1 MLPQP
6 STLEMV
12 KGGDMEAVAGSG
24 PGLLNSDHHTGP
36 WYLPMTGVAQDP
48 LHPGQ
53 NVPSGAP
60 FSDDRTRI
68 SSDTATAHG
77 GRHSARVNLAS
88 AIPVLFPVP
97 TWQLPKAL
105 VKVNLTAW
113 VRCSPSGI
121 KIAPSGG
128 GISSAATATATATAG
143 GAAAGGAAAGRG
155 GGGGAT
161 PLEVFEMGA
170 EWEQVTWQLITVN
183 GSAPVHPRSTL
194 MHLALSS
201 PFGTGGKVWVDDLS
215 VVCEHGTAK
224 DPCPAL

>member
-1 MLPQP
+1 M
-6 STLEMV
+6 
-12 KGGDMEAVAGSG
+12 
-24 PGLLNSDHHTGP
+24 
-36 WYLPMTGVAQDP
+36 
-48 LHPGQ
+48 
-53 NVPSGAP
+53 
-60 FSDDRTRI
+60 
-68 SSDTATAHG
+68 
-77 GRHSARVNLAS
+77 AS

-128 GISSAATATATATAG
+128 GISSAAIATA
-143 GAAAGGAAAGRG
+143 AAAGRG

-183 GSAPVHPRSTL
+183 GSAPVHARSTL